1 MYCVVSR
8 RPSTSKERTRHERTS
23 KGASPEETQVWNYL
37 GYVAEMAVAAVRES
51 HPDSG
56 SDEQARNG
64 TASGDDSGGAVTTR
78 LGPRMRDP
86 DRATLLT
93 SPSAATRLLGV
104 DTVRRLCSHLRPDY
118 EMFPWYAAPP
128 FCKFDY

>member
-78 LGPRMRDP
+78 WRRGGDATAPRRRRN
-86 DRATLLT
+86 RAQKND
-93 SPSAATRLLGV
+93 SIP
-104 DTVRRLCSHLRPDY
+104 VRRL
-118 EMFPWYAAPP
+118 A
-128 FCKFDY
+128 